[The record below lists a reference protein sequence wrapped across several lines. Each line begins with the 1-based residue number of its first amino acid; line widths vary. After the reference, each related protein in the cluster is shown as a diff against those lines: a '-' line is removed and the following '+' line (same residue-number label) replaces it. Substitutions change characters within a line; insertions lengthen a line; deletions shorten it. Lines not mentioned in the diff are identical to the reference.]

1 MPPLRASQLDACV
14 RIERFDPNTETGKLR
29 ACFDMTRAGWPVD
42 HPDEPPW
49 AYDSFAGKWAR
60 GYDTAPRQA
69 WLASDEAGEPV
80 GGYLLR
86 LPDKE
91 NISTARCRMVI
102 SPARRRAG
110 LGRGLLAHCAD
121 KARQA
126 GRSRLTGSVR
136 DDTPGAAFAAAIGAR
151 GGITD
156 VIRMLSIGDEMPARL
171 ARLRSAAEP
180 FAAGYSLL
188 SWLGVTPAE
197 HLSHVVAV
205 EAAMADAPRNDGMEP
220 NVWTAERVRE
230 SEETMVKH
238 GLTLYT
244 VAARHDAT
252 GEPAALTQMCTEED
266 TPDWAFQQMTAVRP
280 EHRGHRLGLLVKIAM
295 LDLLAVH
302 EPAVRHIQ
310 TDNAGSNAHMVAI
323 NEQLGFRI
331 AGTSRDW
338 ELDLTSQPS
347 TQS

>member
-1 MPPLRASQLDACV
+1 V
-14 RIERFDPNTETGKLR
+14 RIERFDPGTEAGKLR
-29 ACFDMTRAGWPVD
+29 ACFDMVKAGWPID

-49 AYDSFAGKWAR
+49 AYDSFAGKWVR

-91 NISTARCRMVI
+91 NLSIARCQMVI
-102 SPARRRAG
+102 SPARRRG
-110 LGRGLLAHCAD
+110 GFGRALLAHCAAQ
-121 KARQA
+121 ARQA
-126 GRSRLTGSVR
+126 GRSRLAAGVR
-136 DDTPGAAFAAAIGAR
+136 DDTPGAAFAAAMGAR

-156 VIRMLSIGDEMPARL
+156 VIRMLTIGDEMPARL
-171 ARLRSAAEP
+171 AGLRSAAEP

-197 HLSHVVAV
+197 HLNHVVTI
-205 EAAMADAPRNDGMEP
+205 EAAMADAPRDDGVEP
-220 NVWTAERVRE
+220 SVWTAERVLE

-238 GLTLYT
+238 GLTLYSA
-244 VAARHDAT
+244 AARHDAT
-252 GEPAALTQMCTEED
+252 GELAALTQVCTEAD
-266 TPDWAFQQMTAVRP
+266 TPGWAFQQLTAVRP

-323 NEQLGFRI
+323 NEQLGFTI
-331 AGTSRDW
+331 AGTSRHW
-338 ELDLTSQPS
+338 ELDLAAT
-347 TQS
+347 